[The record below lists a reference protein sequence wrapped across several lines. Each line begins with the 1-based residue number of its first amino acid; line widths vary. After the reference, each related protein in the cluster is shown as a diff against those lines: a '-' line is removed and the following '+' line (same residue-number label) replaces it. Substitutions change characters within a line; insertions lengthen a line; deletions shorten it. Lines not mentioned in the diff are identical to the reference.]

1 MNLLGYKS
9 LEEVHH
15 AAAAATSSKIHPPV
29 DQPDH
34 ELCLFLLMVWWLDQQ
49 FFYPPSHSPGQVDL
63 FIARAVP
70 SGVFLSGA
78 IVNQHQTAWNTS
90 HQLVQLIMIQAEP
103 DIG

>member
-63 FIARAVP
+63 FIARAELSTLLKRQVLSRP
-70 SGVFLSGA
+70 GSTSFLIS
-78 IVNQHQTAWNTS
+78 
-90 HQLVQLIMIQAEP
+90 
-103 DIG
+103 

>member
-34 ELCLFLLMVWWLDQQ
+34 ELCLFLL
-49 FFYPPSHSPGQVDL
+49 L
-63 FIARAVP
+63 FVRLVL
-70 SGVFLSGA
+70 SYGSGA
-78 IVNQHQTAWNTS
+78 GQDDA
-90 HQLVQLIMIQAEP
+90 
-103 DIG
+103 